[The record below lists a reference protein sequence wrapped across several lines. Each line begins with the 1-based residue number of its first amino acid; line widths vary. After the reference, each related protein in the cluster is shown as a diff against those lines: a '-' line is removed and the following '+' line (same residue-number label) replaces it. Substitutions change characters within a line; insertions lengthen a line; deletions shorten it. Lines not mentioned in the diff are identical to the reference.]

1 MRSSSTSE
9 LHCSARGTDIS
20 RQRTLPFLPP
30 AARRKVIKTPKG
42 AAIQVDQV
50 KVEDKDRILK
60 RGEKI
65 HKRLEREIHPEEVV
79 VRSTSV
85 EETWAIRMLNML
97 SSLEALISLGKCREM
112 PICGFVGDVY
122 VSGIIDEIERKPIE
136 TSTPS
141 TPGKVKRQSTLNDFF
156 GGTRPPTHR
165 LIISDSKTR
174 ASGTLPK
181 FEDTRAGQYQVML
194 YKELLDA
201 LMMTAP
207 NPDATADSILPTS
220 TTGGFAK
227 IFDHLGLNA
236 GAPFSEGFLSQAN
249 AIIVGNGLRW
259 GASDAKCLLQL
270 ADCWEQYVQELGLD
284 LGKGKND
291 KASGDELQLVFRRAG
306 HDKKYRSRKRRKKG
320 WAGKRRRS
328 GRSRRQQ
335 TPTGE
340 DTDIQKAI
348 HLSLLDVSDPPASH
362 MTESQVSAILDPQ
375 ITAPTETQPCQS
387 ASSLQRNDS
396 TASLFDQDSEQDR
409 EDDELALAIE
419 MSLTQEP
426 APMVPTQTVEVP
438 VISSQES
445 PETLKSPLP
454 QSQLEPEEDEDG
466 TSGAIIGRLTFP
478 HDPKALAEHLAWA
491 LGYWRGEREPQ
502 GVPLEHTRRCAWCE
516 FEDGCEWRAAKAREV
531 LEAKRKAR
539 IDALRPPPA
548 VPLPP

>member
-1 MRSSSTSE
+1 MTSE
-9 LHCSARGTDIS
+9 LSAPSSTDIS
-20 RQRTLPFLPP
+20 RQRTLPYLPP

-42 AAIQVDQV
+42 AAIQVDQE

-60 RGEKI
+60 RGQKI
-65 HKRLEREIHPEEVV
+65 HKRLEREIHPEEVIV
-79 VRSTSV
+79 SSTSV

-136 TSTPS
+136 LNAPR
-141 TPGKVKRQSTLNDFF
+141 TPGKVKRQSTLNDFY
-156 GGTRPPTHR
+156 GGKRPPSHR

-174 ASGTLPK
+174 AKGTLPN

-207 NPDATADSILPTS
+207 YPDPSADSILPTS

-227 IFDHLGLNA
+227 IFEQLDLNP
-236 GAPFSEGFLSQAN
+236 GAIFSDGFLTQAS

-259 GASDAKCLLQL
+259 GANNAKCLLHL
-270 ADCWEQYVQELGLD
+270 VDCWEQYVQDLGLD
-284 LGKGKND
+284 LSNGKKER
-291 KASGDELQLVFRRAG
+291 ASRDELQLVFRRAG
-306 HDKKYRSRKRRKKG
+306 HEKKGRPWKRRKKG
-320 WAGKRRRS
+320 RYGKFGKRRSR
-328 GRSRRQQ
+328 RSRRER
-335 TPTGE
+335 TPTEE
-340 DTDIQKAI
+340 DGDADIQKAI

-362 MTESQVSAILDPQ
+362 MSESQVSAILDP
-375 ITAPTETQPCQS
+375 IPTAPPETRTSPP

-426 APMVPTQTVEVP
+426 APMATRQTVDVP
-438 VISSQES
+438 VMSSQGS
-445 PETLKSPLP
+445 PLASKSPLP

-466 TSGAIIGRLTFP
+466 TSGAIIGRLTFA
-478 HDPKALAEHLAWA
+478 HDPKALADHLAWA
-491 LGYWRGEREPQ
+491 LGYWHGEHEPQ
-502 GVPLEHTRRCAWCE
+502 GVPVEHTKRCAWCE
-516 FEDGCEWRAAKAREV
+516 FEDGCEWRAAKAREMF
-531 LEAKRKAR
+531 EAKRKAR
-539 IDALRPPPA
+539 NDALRPPPA
-548 VPLPP
+548 EPL